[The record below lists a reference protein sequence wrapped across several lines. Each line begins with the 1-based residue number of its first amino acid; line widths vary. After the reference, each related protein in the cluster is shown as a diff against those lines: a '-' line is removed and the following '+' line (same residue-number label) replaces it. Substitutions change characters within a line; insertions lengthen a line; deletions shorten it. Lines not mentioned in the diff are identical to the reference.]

1 VPVTMSAPPSG
12 TPSPRLTLL
21 APRKKTVK
29 AGKRLKIA
37 WKKHVKG
44 EVRFVEVQF
53 SPDHGASWQYVTATS
68 NPKQHTYVW
77 TVPSD
82 AVADAAQI
90 RLVLWAQVQG
100 VPNTDAGVFA
110 RTMRENKPFRI
121 VP

>member
-1 VPVTMSAPPSG
+1 MSAPPSG

-100 VPNTDAGVFA
+100 VPNTDAGVFV
-110 RTMRENKPFRI
+110 RTMRENKPFWI